1 MGATARAWLGA
12 MMLTEE
18 ADQTDRPCLVVSVHT
33 HRTFRAQAKD
43 RAQAK
48 TRASFSKA
56 RLAGDLGDSGRSRHR
71 AEPSREAL
79 NRDVGELAK
88 DTARAAHEPNAEYDP
103 S

>member
-1 MGATARAWLGA
+1 

-33 HRTFRAQAKD
+33 HRTFRSQ
-43 RAQAK
+43 
-48 TRASFSKA
+48 ASFSKA